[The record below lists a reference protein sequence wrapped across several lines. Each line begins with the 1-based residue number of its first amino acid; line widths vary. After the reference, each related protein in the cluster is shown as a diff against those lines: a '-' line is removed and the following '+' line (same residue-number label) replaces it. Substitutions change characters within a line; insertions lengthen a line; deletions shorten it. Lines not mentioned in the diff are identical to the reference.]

1 MNWQMFVTG
10 VEWVA
15 IGSADAISKVA
26 LSNGHCIVQYTWETL
41 EYFTPMWT
49 NPFLSLNAIC
59 PLWKKRCTSSISKVS
74 GKWYLPRSHNSSH
87 SSAKPQN
94 LRHLGLPGRSCSS
107 DCHASRWVHH
117 ASNQRSRLLYRSE
130 SISTFCSC
138 RHCDASEKL
147 TLFSRCLLGACQLN
161 TYVY

>member
-1 MNWQMFVTG
+1 
-10 VEWVA
+10 
-15 IGSADAISKVA
+15 
-26 LSNGHCIVQYTWETL
+26 
-41 EYFTPMWT
+41 MWT

-59 PLWKKRCTSSISKVS
+59 PLRKKRCTGSISKVS

-117 ASNQRSRLLYRSE
+117 ASNQRSRLLFRSK

-138 RHCDASEKL
+138 RHYDASER
-147 TLFSRCLLGACQLN
+147 LFILSSRCLLGACHMYYLF
-161 TYVY
+161 TRELPL